1 MGHIF
6 LGFKSKNEKLH
17 AYLIIIIIII
27 INNNNNNENN
37 SFFIII
43 INNSLSIHPS
53 SYLFIHFQLNVCI
66 FRAEKLFRGPFQKGG

>member
-1 MGHIF
+1 MGPIF
-6 LGFKSKNEKLH
+6 LGFKSNNEKLH
-17 AYLIIIIIII
+17 AYLII